1 MAGYYSKTMKRA
13 ADQSSAIRQPASS
26 YRSWMLGLGC
36 WMLLFHF
43 IASASALTEANPYS
57 KIIGR
62 NTFALKAPPPPPAPL
77 VAPPAPPPKVSLQGI
92 STILGRAQALL
103 KVKIDPKPSE
113 PAKDLSLVMDVGQ
126 REGEVEVL
134 SIDPAAGTVNISN
147 QGTPLTLSIKDAD
160 KPAAGPA
167 AASTPVQTALPVANP
182 YQLNTIPTQTLPPA
196 MTPPSRPAGGGT
208 SFIPFGGALPVPT
221 RPLRGGAASTDAAQS
236 TPADGLSAS
245 GNTQSSYQ
253 PPTTGLS
260 VDEQMAVLAVQHK
273 ASEGTPN
280 PLPLPP
286 LPARYLINNK

>member
-1 MAGYYSKTMKRA
+1 MN
-13 ADQSSAIRQPASS
+13 SAFRFLNSGLRLPVVLWCAIGLASV
-26 YRSWMLGLGC
+26 
-36 WMLLFHF
+36 
-43 IASASALTEANPYS
+43 IAASALTESNPYS

-160 KPAAGPA
+160 KPMAGPA
-167 AASTPVQTALPVANP
+167 IAPSVNPALNNVFGGGVRNFQATPPPSALSPQSP
-182 YQLNTIPTQTLPPA
+182 IPTYGTPAYAVLPPA
-196 MTPPSRPAGGGT
+196 PLVPNRPIRSAPTLPTLPTLPSASVAEPA
-208 SFIPFGGALPVPT
+208 P
-221 RPLRGGAASTDAAQS
+221 
-236 TPADGLSAS
+236 LSA
-245 GNTQSSYQ
+245 
-253 PPTTGLS
+253 L
-260 VDEQMAVLAVQHK
+260 EQGVIMEVERVRTRDLVRQGK
-273 ASEGTPN
+273 YP
-280 PLPLPP
+280 PLPP
-286 LPARYLINNK
+286 IPGVTPTEE